1 MCLDY
6 GRKRVGI
13 AVSDP
18 LRIIAGGLETVSASR
33 IRDYLRSYLSG
44 EEVDRL
50 VVGYP
55 KTVRNEPSEATR
67 YINPFLKWFR
77 GEFPEIPV
85 DLYDERFTSRMAE
98 RSLLEAGVP
107 RSARKDKSLV
117 DKISASLILQS
128 YMEAEGLRNRRN
140 EKRLRK

>member
-1 MCLDY
+1 MGRLLCLDY
-6 GRKRVGI
+6 GRKRVGV

-18 LRIIAGGLETVSASR
+18 LGIITGGLETVPTHR
-33 IRDYLRSYLSG
+33 IREYLRSYLAAG
-44 EEVDRL
+44 EVDRL

-67 YINPFLKWFR
+67 YIDPFVRWFR
-77 GEFPEIPV
+77 GEFPGIPV
-85 DLYDERFTSRMAE
+85 DLYDERFTSLMAE

-107 RSARKDKSLV
+107 RMARRDRSLV

-128 YMEAEGLRNRRN
+128 YLEAKSNA
-140 EKRLRK
+140 K